1 MMEPLS
7 KVLDVFFNGRP
18 AGQKKGAVTI
28 EELIRRGSSVV
39 LVDGVLYRVE
49 VTKAELKART

>member
-1 MMEPLS
+1 
-7 KVLDVFFNGRP
+7 
-18 AGQKKGAVTI
+18 VTI